1 MRISCFDFLR
11 GVAIIMVVFIHCLGR
26 SYSYSTIT
34 LPVIAARNLM
44 NVAVPLFLAISGYF
58 LASKQMENGGY
69 VSFLKKQI
77 PRVYIPM
84 LFCSLAYLFVD
95 LKNGSVLG
103 SALKY
108 FSCSYSVYYFV
119 AVIIQ
124 CYLLLWFLQKHVS
137 KKMLITLFIA
147 GFAWWGF
154 NTYYI
159 GMYMGKSLP
168 FILLCGNFIPWILF
182 FIVGMSFQRSFN
194 LNYKIIWG
202 GVIVFMI
209 LSVVESRLVMDNSQ
223 SLNGLGQKASVF
235 CLNVILC
242 IVAFHNTSRA
252 FITRY
257 ENNKFYRLIC
267 LVGRYSFGIYLI
279 HLFTLGYICKVWDFI
294 SIPSISWFVSSISVT
309 LVCLLILMICKRVSP
324 KISWILLGV

>member
-1 MRISCFDFLR
+1 MRVSYFDFLR

-26 SYSYSTIT
+26 SYSYSMIT

-69 VSFLKKQI
+69 VIFLKKQI

-154 NTYYI
+154 ITYYI

-168 FILLCGNFIPWILF
+168 LILLCGIFIPWILF
-182 FIVGMSFQRSFN
+182 FVIGMSFQRSFN
-194 LNYKIIWG
+194 LNYRISNKIIWG
-202 GVIVFMI
+202 G
-209 LSVVESRLVMDNSQ
+209 
-223 SLNGLGQKASVF
+223 
-235 CLNVILC
+235 
-242 IVAFHNTSRA
+242 
-252 FITRY
+252 RY
-257 ENNKFYRLIC
+257 CFYDIIC
-267 LVGRYSFGIYLI
+267 
-279 HLFTLGYICKVWDFI
+279 C
-294 SIPSISWFVSSISVT
+294 
-309 LVCLLILMICKRVSP
+309 
-324 KISWILLGV
+324 